1 MSQPITFE
9 STTRVSR
16 RRVWSFLP
24 ALLLTIAATLL
35 AIAPRLVP
43 NPAALVIA
51 LVLVFLFPGYLLE
64 KIIAPTPREISLT
77 RLPPFFVLSLTV
89 WAIPATALQLLSSDW
104 FTFRIVF
111 VVVLWG
117 LTLLAFVRGFR
128 ATNTR
133 PALTTK
139 EIWIE
144 LALAALCVLVAFI
157 ANGPRDADDWMYLQ
171 VAQQIL
177 GSNHFQILAA
187 SEPRYSI
194 RYAFHVWIFLQAF
207 LGQWLNVD
215 LVTLARDWLPVLLAP
230 LALISFYAWSQTF
243 FGRATAALVAVLV
256 QLAIY
261 VTFANAD
268 GWGRGFFARS
278 AQDKFLV
285 WLVILPVALTFAW
298 GLLRNGKL
306 SAGLMYGAA
315 LIAGLWVHPVT
326 IFLVLLT
333 LGGFALF
340 NLISRTPL
348 PRRRWLLLLLLSVP
362 SLLVPL
368 VIRKTTLPIV
378 FTVNTPDVL
387 ANVRISE
394 GRLLFQPPFYIADPA
409 LIATPLVL
417 VSLVLLVLFTP
428 RVRHDTH
435 IQFLGGS
442 TLIPLALLFNPFT
455 ARVLGEMLTP
465 WQLWRMTW
473 NLPAAFIWTATLL
486 ELPSIIRQRTTF
498 SPRTAIRVG
507 ALALVVLA
515 ALWLSNL
522 NTARAMGL
530 LSRGH
535 ALEPPVEDMLRTIQR
550 TLDQPAMILLPRDL
564 TRYASAYTFNAVVM
578 SNDAQKEEDELGQ
591 QIDRFYDTKADP
603 KFLNGFL
610 NYWKIEYAVVPNDS
624 LQDLYLRTRP
634 DTQMLYRNTTLTLY
648 KTTP

>member
-1 MSQPITFE
+1 MSQSLAPEFP
-9 STTRVSR
+9 TRASWR
-16 RRVWSFLP
+16 RACSFLP
-24 ALLLTIAATLL
+24 AQLLTLAATLL
-35 AIAPRLVP
+35 AISPHLAP
-43 NPAALVIA
+43 NAAALVLA

-64 KIIAPTPREISLT
+64 KILDPTPREISLT
-77 RLPPFFVLSLTV
+77 RLPPFFVLSLAI

-104 FTFRIVF
+104 FTFRAIF

-133 PALTTK
+133 PALTTQ
-139 EIWIE
+139 EIWIG
-144 LALAALCVLVAFI
+144 LALAALCILVAFI

-177 GSNHFQILAA
+177 GSHPFQILAA

-215 LVTLARDWLPVLLAP
+215 LVTLVRDWLPVLLAP
-230 LALISFYAWSQTF
+230 LALVSFYTWGRIF
-243 FGRATAALVAVLV
+243 FGRASAALVAVLV

-261 VTFANAD
+261 ITFANAD

-285 WLVILPVALTFAW
+285 WLIILPVALTFAW
-298 GLLRNGKL
+298 NLLGEGKF

-315 LIAGLWVHPVT
+315 LIAGVWVHPVT
-326 IFLVLLT
+326 IFLVILT

-348 PRRRWLLLLLLSVP
+348 PRRHWFLLLLLSVP
-362 SLLVPL
+362 ALLVPL
-368 VIRKTTLPIV
+368 VIRKTTLPAV

-387 ANVRISE
+387 AYVRISE

-417 VSLVLLVLFTP
+417 VSFVLLMLFAP
-428 RVRHDTH
+428 RLHQDVRL
-435 IQFLGGS
+435 QFLWGS
-442 TLIPLALLFNPFT
+442 TLVPLALLFNPFT
-455 ARVLGEMLTP
+455 ARILGEMLTP

-473 NLPAAFIWTATLL
+473 NVPAAFIWTRALL
-486 ELPSIIRQRTTF
+486 ELPSILRHRPVS
-498 SPRTAIRVG
+498 SPQVALRVS
-507 ALALVVLA
+507 ALAFAVLA

-522 NTARAMGL
+522 NTARSMGFL
-530 LSRGH
+530 FRDH

-550 TLDQPAMILLPRDL
+550 TLDKPARVLLPRDL
-564 TRYASAYTFNAVVM
+564 TRYASAYTYNAVVM
-578 SNDAQKEEDELGQ
+578 SNDAQKEEDARGQ
-591 QIDRFYDTKADP
+591 QIDRFYNQEADP
-603 KFLNGFL
+603 KFLDAFL
-610 NYWKIEYAVVPNDS
+610 NFWKIEYAVVPNDS
-624 LQDLYLRTRP
+624 LQDTYLRTRP
-634 DTQMLYRNTTLTLY
+634 NTEILYRNTTLTLY
-648 KTTP
+648 KTAP